1 MIRSSHSLGL
11 LRATSAAVLLLLL
24 TGHASADELP
34 AGVGVSGGISMG
46 DLAGSDAPPGTDW
59 SSGLAVGGF
68 AYAYISPKSGFQ
80 MDLLYVQKGA
90 TWAQHRQVG
99 GGFDDADLTMGLSYL
114 ELPLTWRTAS
124 YLFGSKVAAVLVFG
138 GFVSYKLGST
148 LTIDYSSYEDEE
160 KELSDIASFDFGLIL
175 GVALEYGALLV
186 EARYDWGLRTID
198 SRDYLDEF
206 QMQTRALMI
215 MGGLRTF

>member
-1 MIRSSHSLGL
+1 MVRSDCSLRL
-11 LRATSAAVLLLLL
+11 LPAAVAVLLILV
-24 TGHASADELP
+24 GAHASADDLP

-46 DLAGSDAPPGTDW
+46 DLSGSDAPSQTDW
-59 SSGLAVGGF
+59 STGLAVGGF
-68 AYAYISPKSGFQ
+68 VYAYISPKSGFQ

-90 TWAQHRQVG
+90 SWSQHRQTA
-99 GGFDDADLTMGLSYL
+99 GGFDDADLTMALSYL

-124 YLFGSKVAAVLVFG
+124 YLFGSEVAAVLVFG
-138 GFVSYKLGST
+138 GFVSYKLDST

-160 KELSDIASFDFGLIL
+160 QELSDIASFDFGLIL

-198 SRDYLDEF
+198 SRDYMDEF